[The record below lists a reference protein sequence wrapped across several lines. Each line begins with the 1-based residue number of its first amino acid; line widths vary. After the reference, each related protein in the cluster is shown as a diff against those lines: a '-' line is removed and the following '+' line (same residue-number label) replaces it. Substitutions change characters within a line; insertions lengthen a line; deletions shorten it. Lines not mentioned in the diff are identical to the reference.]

1 MHQSHTKQKVGN
13 DCQYRYKVRHK
24 QLLTLSVQLT
34 CYDEV
39 CLLAYYHCIW
49 STVSI
54 IYSIR
59 EFIIWKETWH
69 HETLI

>member
-39 CLLAYYHCIW
+39 CLLAYYHCMW
-49 STVSI
+49 SPVSI
-54 IYSIR
+54 LYQILLFNIL
-59 EFIIWKETWH
+59 KETGH
-69 HETLI
+69 NKL